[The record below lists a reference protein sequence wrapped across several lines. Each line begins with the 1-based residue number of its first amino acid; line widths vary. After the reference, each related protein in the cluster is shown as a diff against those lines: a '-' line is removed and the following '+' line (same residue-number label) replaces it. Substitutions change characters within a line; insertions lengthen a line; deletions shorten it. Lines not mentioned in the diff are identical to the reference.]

1 MFNLYHFIFQ
11 RLIWKITPTP
21 ISRISTLIP
30 GILTIPTLISRIP
43 IIPLILPPNSP
54 FQLFSDRLFHLHF
67 PKLKFIVDL
76 VLQVSF
82 EPEIF
87 RLLLV

>member
-43 IIPLILPPNSP
+43 IIPLILLPNSP
-54 FQLFSDRLFHLHF
+54 FQLFQIAFSTY
-67 PKLKFIVDL
+67 
-76 VLQVSF
+76 
-82 EPEIF
+82 IF
-87 RLLLV
+87 RNLSLSLI

>member
-30 GILTIPTLISRIP
+30 GILTIPIP
-43 IIPLILPPNSP
+43 IIPLILLPNSQ